1 MSILSSKDITL
12 ALANGDLLIQPFRFD
27 CVQPASYDVHLG
39 RKFMRLAGDVTLI
52 DMLSDNSGR
61 FVTDFIDECL
71 YVYPGD
77 FILGETLECITL
89 SDKLNAQL
97 AGVSSVA
104 RNGMIVQTAGYVD
117 PGWHGMLT
125 LELTNVT
132 KAAIKIY
139 PGQRIGQLVFGWLE
153 SPAKLYNGK
162 YLGAQEV
169 QASRGHLD
177 YGGKSPAT
185 AWAERSALRR

>member
-1 MSILSSKDITL
+1 MSILSSNDITL
-12 ALANGDLLIQPFRFD
+12 ALANGDLTLQPFRFE

-39 RKFMRLAGDVTLI
+39 RKFLVLDGNVTML
-52 DMLSDNSGR
+52 DMLSDNSGK
-61 FVTDFIDECL
+61 FVTGFIDEYL
-71 YVYPGD
+71 DLYPGG

-89 SDKLNAQL
+89 SGKLNAQL

-104 RNGMIVQTAGYVD
+104 RNGLIVQTAGYVD

-132 KAAIKIY
+132 QAVIRLY
-139 PGQRIGQLVFGWLE
+139 PDQRIGQLVFSWLE
-153 SPAKLYNGK
+153 TPAKLYNGK

-185 AWAERSALRR
+185 AWAEQSTLRR

>member
-1 MSILSSKDITL
+1 MSVLSGNDIVRACASDDI
-12 ALANGDLLIQPFRFD
+12 ALQPFRLA

-39 RKFMRLAGDVTLI
+39 RKFLVLDGNVTML
-52 DMLSDNSGR
+52 DMSSDNSGK
-61 FVTDFIDECL
+61 FVTGFIDEYL
-71 YVYPGD
+71 ELYPGG
-77 FILGETLECITL
+77 FILGETLECVTL
-89 SDKLNAQL
+89 SGKLNAQL

-104 RNGMIVQTAGYVD
+104 RNGLIVQTAGYVD

-132 KAAIKIY
+132 QAVIRLY
-139 PGQRIGQLVFGWLE
+139 PDQRIGQLVFSWLE
-153 SPAKLYNGK
+153 TPTKLYNGK

>member
-1 MSILSSKDITL
+1 MSILSSEDII
-12 ALANGDLLIQPFRFD
+12 AAHSRRDLYIQPFSYD

-39 RKFMRLAGDVTLI
+39 RKYMWLDDSVGTI
-52 DMLSDNSGR
+52 DMLSDNSGK
-61 FVTDFIDECL
+61 FVTSFIDGFLC
-71 YVYPGD
+71 VRPGD

-104 RNGMIVQTAGYVD
+104 RNGLIVQTAGYVD

-132 KAAIKIY
+132 RAVIKLY
-139 PGQRIGQLVFGWLE
+139 PGQRIGQLVFGWIHT
-153 SPAKLYNGK
+153 PA
-162 YLGAQEV
+162 
-169 QASRGHLD
+169 
-177 YGGKSPAT
+177 
-185 AWAERSALRR
+185 